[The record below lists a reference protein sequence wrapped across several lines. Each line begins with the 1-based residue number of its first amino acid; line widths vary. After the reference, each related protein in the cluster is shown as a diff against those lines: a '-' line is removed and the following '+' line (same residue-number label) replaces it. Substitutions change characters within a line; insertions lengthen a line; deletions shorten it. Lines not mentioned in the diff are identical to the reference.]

1 MAASED
7 AVDANA
13 RADAFPFERARDAL
27 LQWFERCGRRFPWR
41 DNPTPYRVWVSEI
54 MLQQTTTQTALG
66 YFERF
71 LARFPDPQSLASAS
85 EEETLALWQGLGYY
99 RRAKALRNAAIE
111 IMERF
116 DGRVPDRVEDLTSLD
131 GVGRYCAGA
140 ILSFGFDL
148 PFAILE
154 ANTTRLHSRLV
165 ALELEPTRALSQRIL
180 WRFAQNWLPSE
191 SAQRPE
197 NLCRKINAALTDLGR
212 LVCQPSNPQ
221 CLECPL
227 ANWCG
232 ANELGVQ
239 DRIPLLK
246 KRAPIT
252 PRVDVA
258 LWISRA
264 DVAPPDAMKDAA
276 PDDVLLIRRPEYAL
290 WAGLWD
296 FPRFEIIDPAFKEG
310 ERWRNDPELSDRL
323 SLFLE
328 EEIGALPAQ
337 YRPGARLTLFR
348 HSVTRYRIELSLC
361 RLQNASPSVA
371 APVQRGLF
379 EDVERILPSAPE
391 LFQASEPTK
400 KELGKPLAKEWR
412 WVPISALLDYP
423 LSSTGFKI
431 AQFIQK
437 SALK

>member
-1 MAASED
+1 MSTSDES
-7 AVDANA
+7 VDAHG
-13 RADAFPFERARDAL
+13 RGDAFPFDRARDAL
-27 LQWFERCGRRFPWR
+27 LHWFESHGRRFPWR

-71 LARFPDPQSLASAS
+71 LARFPDPQALASAS
-85 EEETLALWQGLGYY
+85 EEEILALWQGLGYY

-111 IMERF
+111 IVERF
-116 DGRVPDRVEDLTSLD
+116 DGRVPDLFEDLTSLD

-165 ALELEPTRALSQRIL
+165 ALESEPTRALSQKLL
-180 WRFAQNWLPSE
+180 WRFAQNWLPAD
-191 SAQRPE
+191 SAPRPKDF
-197 NLCRKINAALTDLGR
+197 CRKINAALTDLGR

-221 CLECPL
+221 CKVCPL

-232 ANELGVQ
+232 TNELGLQ
-239 DRIPLLK
+239 ERIPLLK

-258 LWISRA
+258 LWISRRDVVPLDVMND
-264 DVAPPDAMKDAA
+264 DVA
-276 PDDVLLIRRPEYAL
+276 DDVLMIRRPEYAL

-296 FPRFEIIDPAFKEG
+296 FPRFEVIDPAFKEG
-310 ERWRNDPELSDRL
+310 ERWRNDPELADRI

-328 EEIGALPAQ
+328 DEIGAPPAQ

-361 RLQNASPSVA
+361 RLQNATSTVEAPIRRALFDDVGRIVPS
-371 APVQRGLF
+371 
-379 EDVERILPSAPE
+379 SPE

-400 KELGKPLAKEWR
+400 KELGKPLVKEWR
-412 WVPISALLDYP
+412 WVPISALKEYP
-423 LSSTGFKI
+423 LSSTGIKI
-431 AQFIQK
+431 AQFIQRYGR
-437 SALK
+437 